1 MSVVPGFAS
10 TGGPWLAGASAL
22 AALGYASA
30 VLRPRPGWGG
40 PLLLGAWLAQA
51 AALLVHALGLGL
63 SDPGMR
69 FGFAP
74 ALSLTVWLVIAV
86 YAVESRLLPLPALRR
101 GLAGLGVL
109 SVLLAWAVPGDLR
122 PGLSSPWA
130 PLHWLT
136 GLVAYGLFAIAV
148 LHGMLTRRAER
159 ALRRHAGPATVGG
172 LPLLRLEKLTFH
184 FVAAG
189 FALLTLTLVFGVA
202 FTAWRWDHKTI
213 FSMLAWA
220 VFAGLL
226 IGRHTLGWRG
236 RIALRW
242 LHGGALLLL
251 LAYAGSRFVSEV
263 LLHRT
268 AGA

>member
-1 MSVVPGFAS
+1 MSVVPGFTSA
-10 TGGPWLAGASAL
+10 GGPWLATASLVAVL
-22 AALGYASA
+22 SYAAA

-40 PLLLGAWLAQA
+40 PALLTAWLAQA
-51 AALLVHALGLGL
+51 VALLVHALGLGL

-86 YAVESRLLPLPALRR
+86 YAVESRVLPLPTLRR

-109 SVLLAWAVPGDLR
+109 SVLLAWGVPGDLR

-136 GLVAYGLFAIAV
+136 GLVAYSLFAIAV
-148 LHGMLTRRAER
+148 LHGMLTRRVER
-159 ALRRHAGPATVGG
+159 ALRRHAGPASVGG

-189 FALLTLTLVFGVA
+189 FALLTLTLVFGLV

-263 LLHRT
+263 LLHRA